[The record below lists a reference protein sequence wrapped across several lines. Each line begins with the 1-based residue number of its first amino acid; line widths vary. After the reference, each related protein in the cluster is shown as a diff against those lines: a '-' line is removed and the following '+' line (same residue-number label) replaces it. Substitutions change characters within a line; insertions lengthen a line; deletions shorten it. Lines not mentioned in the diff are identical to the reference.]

1 MRFPIWRSVVLN
13 GIDGILM
20 YLTQRSIVEELKL
33 KQFKNMG
40 DKDKVNE
47 PVYAR
52 DYFMKSI
59 YLTNIAIKYRNIV
72 KGICKR
78 TAA

>member
-1 MRFPIWRSVVLN
+1 
-13 GIDGILM
+13 
-20 YLTQRSIVEELKL
+20 
-33 KQFKNMG
+33 MG

>member
-1 MRFPIWRSVVLN
+1 M
-13 GIDGILM
+13 D
-20 YLTQRSIVEELKL
+20 LTQRSSDLPTRLSQFRLCLHIIFVIEELKL

-40 DKDKVNE
+40 D
-47 PVYAR
+47 YAR